1 MTSALGN
8 VNVTGTT
15 LQLGVPPKGA
25 VFTGS
30 VKTQPNGGSF
40 LWVQLIQNETAVVT
54 PITGNVVTCSAG
66 TGLDN
71 VYPYSA
77 GNPTDDNPNLGLQ
90 AQYKEE
96 TDTFA
101 AQMYLM
107 WSSGL
112 SGSIPVPLGSVAWNW
127 SGDAVQNLTK
137 HTWSEKT
144 GTGTKGAGS
153 FQPSLVS
160 QPSEGYPTWTSVV
173 VNGKCQIQ

>member
-15 LQLGVPPKGA
+15 LQLGTPPRGA

-30 VKTQPNGGSF
+30 VKTQPKGGSF
-40 LWVQLIQNETAVVT
+40 LWVQLIQNETAVLT

-71 VYPYSA
+71 VYPYST

-90 AQYKEE
+90 VQYKEE

-112 SGSIPVPLGSVAWNW
+112 TGSIPVPLGSVTWKW
-127 SGDAVQNLTK
+127 SGDAVQNVTK

-144 GTGTKGAGS
+144 GTGTKSAGS
-153 FQPSLVS
+153 FQPSNVS
-160 QPSEGYPTWTSVV
+160 QPSEGFPTWTSVV
-173 VNGKCQIQ
+173 VNGKCHIQ